1 MKKIAIILVATFFIG
16 NSFAQQVNTEKLDSL
31 FNILN
36 TNKKAMG
43 SLAISKNGKLLY
55 AKSIGF
61 IDAEQKIAANNQ
73 TKYRIGSIS
82 KMFTAA
88 LVFQLIEEKKISLET
103 KLDKYFPTVPNAKK
117 ISIGNMLQHRTG
129 IFNITDDS
137 TYADW
142 CEKAISQ
149 KDMVS
154 KISKFPSQFEPNSKT
169 SYSNSNFILLT
180 YIIEK
185 ITKKS
190 YAENVTQRIC
200 KKINLKNTYYGGK
213 IKPAANEANSFTIK
227 NKDWEIF
234 PQETDISVPQGAGAI
249 VATPSDLTTFIEAL
263 FAGKLV
269 KSNSLAQMQTM
280 KDGMGMGMFGF
291 PFYDHKALGHTGG
304 IDGFASNVAYFP
316 KDSMAIAYVGNGNN
330 YSVNDIMLGALSIY
344 FKKEFK
350 LPNFNAVVAKDIDF
364 NKFVGVYGAMLFPL
378 KITITTDG
386 NLLMAQATGQAAFPL
401 EYKGDDTFGFEAAG
415 IELKF
420 DLENEKVKLNQGGRS
435 FVLNKEK

>member
-1 MKKIAIILVATFFIG
+1 MG
-16 NSFAQQVNTEKLDSL
+16 SSFAQEVNSAKLDSL
-31 FNILN
+31 FNILD

-55 AKSIGF
+55 TKSIGF
-61 IDAEQKIAANNQ
+61 IDAQQKIAPNKL

-82 KMFTAA
+82 KMFTTVI
-88 LVFQLIEEKKISLET
+88 VFQLIEDKKITLET
-103 KLDKYFPTVPNAKK
+103 KLNKYFPTIPNSSK
-117 ISIGNMLQHRTG
+117 ITIGHLLQHRSG

-149 KDMVS
+149 KDMVGR
-154 KISKFPSQFEPNSKT
+154 IEKFPAQFEPNSKT

-190 YAENVTQRIC
+190 YAENLVQRIC

-213 IKPAANEANSFTIK
+213 INPAANEANSFTIN

-234 PQETDISVPQGAGAI
+234 PQQTNMSVPQGAGAI
-249 VATPSDLTTFIEAL
+249 VATPSDLTSFIEAL

-269 KSNSLAQMQTM
+269 KSSSLTQMQTI
-280 KDGMGMGMFGF
+280 KDGMGMGMIAF
-291 PFYDHKALGHTGG
+291 PFYDHKAFGHTGG
-304 IDGFASNVAYFP
+304 IDGFASNLAYFP
-316 KDSMAIAYVGNGNN
+316 KDSMAIAYIGNASN
-330 YSVNDIMLGALSIY
+330 YAINDIMLGTLSIY
-344 FKKEFK
+344 FNKDYK
-350 LPNFNAVVAKDIDF
+350 LPNFNTAIVKDVDF
-364 NKFVGVYGAMLFPL
+364 NKFVGVYGASLFPL

-386 NLLMAQATGQAAFPL
+386 KTLMAQATGQASFPL
-401 EYKGDDTFGFEAAG
+401 EYNGDNTFSFETAG

-420 DLENEKVKLNQGGRS
+420 DVEKKQMKLMQGGRS
-435 FVLNKEK
+435 FTLNKE